1 MNIML
6 KYLYLLGMCV
16 FLLTS
21 CDPYQKVVKSDDY
34 ELKYEKVKEYY
45 NEGEYHK
52 AIPLLEE
59 LMVVW
64 KGKQNI
70 EKLYYFHAYSYY
82 GQMDYL
88 LAAFYFQ
95 NFIEYYPNSYLAE
108 DALFMIPYCHTKMSP
123 KASLEQTYSYKAI
136 EGFQIFANS
145 YPKSEKIPEVN
156 ALIDEMRG
164 KIEDKDFQNSE
175 LYYNTRNYKA
185 AVRSFENFLK
195 DYPYS
200 EYRETVKLMIL
211 KSYYDMAR
219 NSVESKKQERYNLA
233 IDAYN
238 DFISS
243 YAESKFAREASNIVA
258 NAKDNL
264 EKLENNSDDE

>member
-1 MNIML
+1 MKFEF
-6 KYLYLLGMCV
+6 KYLLLLCASLM
-16 FLLTS
+16 LLSS
-21 CDPYQKVVKSDDY
+21 CDPYQKVLKSDDY
-34 ELKYEKVKEYY
+34 DMKYEKVKEYY
-45 NEGEYHK
+45 NDGEYHK
-52 AIPLLEE
+52 AIPLFEE
-59 LMVVW
+59 LMTVF

-82 GQMDYL
+82 GQRDYL

-108 DALFMIPYCHTKMSP
+108 DALFMIPYCHTKLSP

-136 EGFQIFANS
+136 DGFKIFANS
-145 YPKSEKIPEVN
+145 YPKSEKIVEVN
-156 ALIDEMRG
+156 QMIDEMRG
-164 KIEDKDFQNSE
+164 KIEDKDYANAE

-185 AVRSFENFLK
+185 AVSTYENFLK

-200 EYRETVKLMIL
+200 DYRENVKLMIL
-211 KSYYDMAR
+211 KSYYYMAK
-219 NSVESKKQERYNLA
+219 NSVEEKKEERYKLT

-243 YAESKFAREASNIVA
+243 YTDSKFAREAKGLVSNA
-258 NAKDNL
+258 RDSLN
-264 EKLENNSDDE
+264 KLENN

>member
-1 MNIML
+1 MNSNYKL
-6 KYLYLLGMCV
+6 LYLLGTCV

-21 CDPYQKVVKSDDY
+21 CDPYQKVLKSEDY
-34 ELKYEKVKEYY
+34 DMKYEKSKEYY
-45 NEGEYHK
+45 NTGEYHK
-52 AIPLLEE
+52 AIPIFEE
-59 LMVVW
+59 LMTVF

-70 EKLYYFHAYSYY
+70 EKLYYFHAYSHY
-82 GQMDYL
+82 GQRDYL

-95 NFIEYYPNSYLAE
+95 NFIDYYPNSYLAE

-123 KASLEQTYSYKAI
+123 KSSLEQTYSYKAI

-156 ALIDEMRG
+156 ELIDGMRA
-164 KIEDKDFQNSE
+164 KIEDKEYKNSE
-175 LYYNTRNYKA
+175 LYFNTRKYKA
-185 AVRSFENFLK
+185 AVSSFENFLK

-211 KSYYDMAR
+211 KSYYYMAK
-219 NSVESKKQERYNLA
+219 NSVEDKKEERYNLA

-243 YAESKFAREASNIVA
+243 YADSKYAREAKNLVA
-258 NAKDNL
+258 SAKVNL
-264 EKLENNSDDE
+264 EKLENN